1 MEGSGGGGGSGWVCV
16 CEKTRLRCIGA
27 RFDCIFIIIIFFLR
41 VLCEIEEFRVKLG
54 KAFPNIAI
62 FSVVIV
68 LRMLCFIF
76 KVFGPTCTLAE
87 S

>member
-1 MEGSGGGGGSGWVCV
+1 MMEGSGGGGGSGWVCV

-62 FSVVIV
+62 FSVVSFEDV
-68 LRMLCFIF
+68 MLYI
-76 KVFGPTCTLAE
+76 
-87 S
+87 